1 MAADIRAE
9 ADGEGDDPDHAGGL
23 VQEWMDTV
31 GKGVPGYVTPK
42 VAVGA
47 AVGND
52 KGELLL
58 IQRADSGIWL
68 YPTGW
73 CDVGYSA
80 AEVVVKEVEEET
92 GIIAE
97 PVRLIAVLDGL
108 RLGFTRVPLYSLL
121 FYCRAVGGEL
131 APHPLETRDVGWF
144 TRETLPQP
152 LVGSDRWGEHVFAA
166 INGERRD
173 VLYDSVRQPM
183 WRGELD
189 EVVITGRGRRVGRRR
204 PLRGGRPPR
213 CPSSRRSAPPP
224 TPCAAGTDRGRP
236 RHHALRGRGR
246 RADRRH
252 ADPGHV
258 RDPDGRARPGSRT
271 SWSTSAARG
280 KGVAAALVQAALD
293 RVGRHRRPNG
303 RPDVAAR
310 PRGRQPPVPAHGL
323 RAAHDERLPP
333 DARGPGLVTDA
344 QSPHGDMLA
353 PPAPLRRPPPAQCGR
368 GNAAGSRRMRRAKVG
383 VKRPSPQGR
392 SGSLAK
398 AWLSTPTMRVETR

>member
-1 MAADIRAE
+1 MDPTDDHAVPLKTLLRWSEALSAIARTGLGFTESLYEQERFEEILKVAADIRSE
-9 ADGEGDDPDHAGGL
+9 ADGASGTEDAEGL

-144 TRETLPQP
+144 TRETLPHP
-152 LVGSDRWGEHVFAA
+152 LVGSERWGDHVFAA
-166 INGERRD
+166 LNGERRD
-173 VLYDSVRQPM
+173 VLYDNVRAPM
-183 WRGELD
+183 WRG
-189 EVVITGRGRRVGRRR
+189 
-204 PLRGGRPPR
+204 
-213 CPSSRRSAPPP
+213 
-224 TPCAAGTDRGRP
+224 
-236 RHHALRGRGR
+236 
-246 RADRRH
+246 
-252 ADPGHV
+252 
-258 RDPDGRARPGSRT
+258 GSTT
-271 SWSTSAARG
+271 S
-280 KGVAAALVQAALD
+280 
-293 RVGRHRRPNG
+293 
-303 RPDVAAR
+303 
-310 PRGRQPPVPAHGL
+310 
-323 RAAHDERLPP
+323 
-333 DARGPGLVTDA
+333 
-344 QSPHGDMLA
+344 
-353 PPAPLRRPPPAQCGR
+353 
-368 GNAAGSRRMRRAKVG
+368 
-383 VKRPSPQGR
+383 
-392 SGSLAK
+392 
-398 AWLSTPTMRVETR
+398 